1 MSTVKAIG
9 RTEIQLQIV
18 QKFADNNGKGTLLAA
33 TGFGKTFTAIMVI
46 IRLIKA
52 RPTGKVIIV
61 VPTINLKA
69 QWTKELKKH
78 KVHKNCEVFVINTA
92 YKKKAKCDLLICDE
106 IHAYG
111 AEQFIKVFDK
121 IQYDF
126 IFGLTATIERTDGKH
141 DILLEYAPVIDEVP
155 IEECHQN
162 GWVSN
167 YLVYNLAVPME
178 DDEQEAYDKANKRF
192 RYAAGRLGF
201 GGSSSFNNARSLLN
215 DKSAA
220 PESRAIA
227 AIYYN
232 SMRERGDICKNSRA
246 KIPVIKQILDKFDD
260 RKALLFSASTKF
272 ADEVQEE
279 LGDVCL
285 SFHSKR
291 TKKEQKEILKK
302 FKDNRTKQRVISSV
316 KALNAGFDVPDC
328 SLGIV
333 AAGNSRKLDNIQRTG
348 RIIRYVP
355 GKTAIIINLYAPN
368 TQEVSWLNKRQEG
381 QVVTWV
387 ESIDEITI

>member
-1 MSTVKAIG
+1 MEKVSS
-9 RTEIQLQIV
+9 RTERQLEIV
-18 QKFADNNGKGTLLAA
+18 QTFADNKGKGTLLAA

-46 IRLIKA
+46 LRLIKA
-52 RPTGKVIIV
+52 RSNATVIIV
-61 VPTINLKA
+61 VPTINLQN
-69 QWTKELKKH
+69 QWRAELKKNNIEA
-78 KVHKNCEVFVINTA
+78 NCNVIVINTA
-92 YKKKAKCDLLICDE
+92 YKSNLRCDLLICDE
-106 IHAYG
+106 IHSYG

-121 IQYDF
+121 IKYEF
-126 IFGLTATIERTDGKH
+126 IFGLTATIERADGMH
-141 DILLEYAPVIDEVP
+141 EILLEYAPIIDEVS
-155 IEECHQN
+155 IEECHNN
-162 GWVSN
+162 GWVSD
-167 YLVYNLAVPME
+167 YLVYNLAVPMY
-178 DDEQEAYDKANKRF
+178 DDEKEAYEEANKKF

-215 DKSAA
+215 DKNAA
-220 PESRAIA
+220 PEQRAMA

-232 SMRERGDICKNSRA
+232 SMRKRGDICKNSQA
-246 KIPVIKQILDKFDD
+246 KIPVIKELLTKFAD

-279 LGDVCL
+279 LGEVCL

-302 FKDNRTKQRVISSV
+302 FKDGRTKQRVISSV

-355 GKTAIIINLYAPN
+355 GKTAIIINLYAPG

-381 QVVTWV
+381 QNVVWA

>member
-1 MSTVKAIG
+1 MEKVSS
-9 RTEIQLQIV
+9 RTERQLEIV
-18 QKFADNNGKGTLLAA
+18 QKFADNKGKGTLLAA

-46 IRLIKA
+46 LRLLKSRPKA
-52 RPTGKVIIV
+52 KVIIV
-61 VPTINLKA
+61 VPTINLKN
-69 QWTKELKKH
+69 QWAKELKQNKIN
-78 KVHKNCEVFVINTA
+78 KNCEVIVINTA
-92 YKKKAKCDLLICDE
+92 YKSKQKCDLLICDE

-111 AEQFIKVFDK
+111 AEQFIKVFEK
-121 IQYDF
+121 ITYQF
-126 IFGLTATIERTDGKH
+126 IFGLTATIERADGKH
-141 DILLEYAPVIDEVP
+141 DTLLEYAPVIAEVP
-155 IEECHQN
+155 IDECHAN

-167 YLVYNLAVPME
+167 YLVYNLAVPMY
-178 DDEQEAYDKANKRF
+178 DDEQEAYDKANNKF

-201 GGSSSFNNARSLLN
+201 GGASSFNTARKYLT

-220 PESRAIA
+220 PENRAMA

-232 SMRERGDICKNSRA
+232 AMRERGDICKNSQA
-246 KIPVIKQILDKFDD
+246 KIPIIKEILDKFSD

-272 ADEVQEE
+272 ADDVQEE

-291 TKKEQKEILKK
+291 TKKQQVEILKK
-302 FKDNRTKQRVISSV
+302 FKDGRTKQRVISSV

-381 QVVTWV
+381 QTVTWV
-387 ESIDEITI
+387 DNIDEITV

>member
-1 MSTVKAIG
+1 MSAEKITG
-9 RTEIQLQIV
+9 RTERQLEIV
-18 QKFADNNGKGTLLAA
+18 QKFADNKGKGTLLAA

-46 IRLIKA
+46 IRLVKS
-52 RPTGKVIIV
+52 RPNAKVVVV

-69 QWTKELKKH
+69 QWNKELKQYKLN
-78 KVHKNCEVFVINTA
+78 KNCEVIVINTA
-92 YKKKAKCDLLICDE
+92 YKKKTTCDMLVCDE

-121 IQYDF
+121 IKYKY
-126 IFGLTATIERTDGKH
+126 IFGLTATIERADGMH
-141 DILLEYAPVIDEVP
+141 EILLKYAPVIDEVP
-155 IEECHQN
+155 IEECHKN

-178 DDEQEAYDKANKRF
+178 QDEQDAYDKANKKF
-192 RYAAGRLGF
+192 RYAASRIGY
-201 GGSSSFNNARSLLN
+201 GGAQSFNNARKYLN
-215 DKSAA
+215 DKSSS
-220 PESRAIA
+220 PEMRAMA

-232 SMRERGDICKNSRA
+232 SMRERGDICKNSKA
-246 KIPVIKQILDKFDD
+246 KIPVIKEILDKFND

-279 LGDVCL
+279 LGDICL

-291 TKKEQKEILKK
+291 TKKEQTEIIKK
-302 FKDNRTKQRVISSV
+302 FKDNRTKQKVISSV

-355 GKTAIIINLYAPN
+355 GKTAIIINLYSPD

-381 QVVTWV
+381 QNVTWINTV
-387 ESIDEITI
+387 EEITV

>member
-1 MSTVKAIG
+1 MEKISS
-9 RTEIQLQIV
+9 RTERQLEIV
-18 QKFADNNGKGTLLAA
+18 QKFADSKGRGTLLAA

-52 RPTGKVIIV
+52 RPKGKVIIV
-61 VPTINLKA
+61 VPTINLKN
-69 QWTKELKKH
+69 QWGKELKKNKIH
-78 KVHKNCEVFVINTA
+78 KSCEVMVINTA
-92 YKKKAKCDLLICDE
+92 YKTKIKCDLLICDE

-121 IQYDF
+121 ITYDF
-126 IFGLTATIERTDGKH
+126 IFGLTATIERADGMH
-141 DILLEYAPVIDEVP
+141 EILLEYAPVIDEVP
-155 IEECHQN
+155 IDECHTN

-167 YLVYNLAVPME
+167 YLVYNLSVPLY
-178 DDEQEAYDKANKRF
+178 DNEQVDYDKANKKFRF
-192 RYAAGRLGF
+192 AAGRLGF
-201 GGSSSFNNARSLLN
+201 GGAQSFNNARKYLT
-215 DKSAA
+215 DKTADPTMRSF
-220 PESRAIA
+220 A

-232 SMRERGDICKNSRA
+232 SMRERGDICKNSQA
-246 KIPVIKQILDKFDD
+246 KIPIIKQLLDKFSD
-260 RKALLFSASTKF
+260 RKALLFSASTNF
-272 ADEVQEE
+272 ADSVQEE
-279 LGDVCL
+279 LGDICL

-291 TKKEQKEILKK
+291 SKKQQVEILKK

-355 GKTAIIINLYAPN
+355 GKTALIINLYAPN
-368 TQEVSWLNKRQEG
+368 TQEVAWLNKRQEG
-381 QVVTWV
+381 QIVNWV
-387 ESIDEITI
+387 DTISEITV